1 MARVERSDVKIAVNK
16 LIAITYD
23 RQRFGIECFLDE
35 EDVSYRVTRDERGH
49 LIVLQTGTT
58 TYVRMYWSGDLT
70 ISGDKESR
78 DYTIALLKKIVRVK
92 ESQSLGERLCDYLL
106 EC

>member
-1 MARVERSDVKIAVNK
+1 MARVERNDVKIAVNK
-16 LIAITYD
+16 LTAITYD

-35 EDVSYRVTRDERGH
+35 DDVSYNVTRDERGY

-78 DYTIALLKKIVRVK
+78 EYTMSLLKKIVRIK
-92 ESQSLGERLCDYLL
+92 ESQSFRDRVCDFLL